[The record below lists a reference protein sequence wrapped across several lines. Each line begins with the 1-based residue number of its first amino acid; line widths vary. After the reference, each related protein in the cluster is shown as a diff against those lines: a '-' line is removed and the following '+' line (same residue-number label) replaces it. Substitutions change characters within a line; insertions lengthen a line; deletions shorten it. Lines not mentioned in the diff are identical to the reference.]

1 MIGLIA
7 FDLDGTLVDTA
18 AEIADTVNDVLQTEG
33 LASLPEAT
41 IRDWIGRGAREVV
54 ARAYA
59 VRAGI
64 AQGKQRGDAGHL
76 DTMMVAY
83 ARFHAARCGTRSR
96 LFPDVES
103 TLIALRALSIK
114 LAVVTNKEESFARQ
128 LLEAHGILDFFDPI
142 VGGDTLPTR
151 KPDPAPLRHCLEVH
165 GIPPGRALLVG
176 DSELD
181 VRTARAAGVRSV
193 VVPYGYNGGKAIA
206 SCEPDLI
213 IATVAELLNLVRL

>member
-33 LASLPEAT
+33 LAGLPATT

-54 ARAYA
+54 ERAY
-59 VRAGI
+59 VRRAGI
-64 AQGKQRGDAGHL
+64 AQGQQRCEAGHL

-83 ARFHAARCGTRSR
+83 ARFHAARCGTSSR

-114 LAVVTNKEESFARQ
+114 LAVVTNKEERFARQ
-128 LLEAHGILDFFDPI
+128 LLEAHGLSDFFDPI

-151 KPDPAPLRHCLEVH
+151 KPDAAPLRHCLEVH
-165 GIPPGRALLVG
+165 GIPPERALLVG
-176 DSELD
+176 DSE
-181 VRTARAAGVRSV
+181 
-193 VVPYGYNGGKAIA
+193 
-206 SCEPDLI
+206 
-213 IATVAELLNLVRL
+213 